1 MRFKTRRRLFI
12 VALLAVVSP
21 LPLLLKAMVVL
32 PTIQLLL
39 IDSDEW
45 RAENG

>member
-1 MRFKTRRRLFI
+1 MKFKTRRRLFLM
-12 VALLAVVSP
+12 ALMAIISP

-32 PTIQLLL
+32 PAIQLLL

-45 RAENG
+45 RAKNG

>member
-32 PTIQLLL
+32 PAIQLLL

>member
-1 MRFKTRRRLFI
+1 MKFKTRRRLFI

-21 LPLLLKAMVVL
+21 LPLLLKAMIVL
-32 PTIQLLL
+32 PAIQLLL

>member
-1 MRFKTRRRLFI
+1 MKFKTRRRLFI
-12 VALLAVVSP
+12 VALLVVVSP

-32 PTIQLLL
+32 PAIQLLL

-45 RAENG
+45 RAKNG

>member
-1 MRFKTRRRLFI
+1 MKFKTRRRLFLM
-12 VALLAVVSP
+12 ALMSIISP

-32 PTIQLLL
+32 PAIQLLL

-45 RAENG
+45 RIKHG

>member
-1 MRFKTRRRLFI
+1 MKFKTRRRLFI
-12 VALLAVVSP
+12 VALLTVVSP

-32 PTIQLLL
+32 PAIQLLL

>member
-1 MRFKTRRRLFI
+1 MKFKTRRRLFI
-12 VALLAVVSP
+12 VALIAIVSP
-21 LPLLLKAMVVL
+21 LPVLLKAMVVL
-32 PTIQLLL
+32 PAIQLLL

>member
-1 MRFKTRRRLFI
+1 MKFKTRRRLFI

-21 LPLLLKAMVVL
+21 LQLLLKAMVVL
-32 PTIQLLL
+32 PAIQLLL